1 MSLFLKATQSS
12 WYREFLMP
20 VVENIINDSSSKRIL
35 DIGTGPGRLPELL
48 NSQDASLLVT
58 GIDINIA
65 LIDEARRNLKSEN
78 ISFLYQKR
86 NAPLEFLTDAFDV
99 VTLCSVL
106 FLVDDSAKSQLMCE
120 ALRVLKPGGK
130 LIVLTPTGQ
139 RSFIS
144 AFIEMS
150 TFPASSFNWTFP
162 VWRIATSQSGR
173 KWQRQNWL
181 KEFAA
186 KEGLGYSKSLV
197 FNNNATIEIITNH

>member
-65 LIDEARRNLKSEN
+65 FIDEARRNLKSEN
-78 ISFLYQKR
+78 ISFLYQTR
-86 NAPLEFLTDAFDV
+86 NAPLEFLTDAFDM

-106 FLVDDSAKSQLMCE
+106 FLVEDSTKSLLLRE

-130 LIVLTPTGQ
+130 LIVLTPTGR
-139 RSFIS
+139 RSFVS
-144 AFIEMS
+144 AFKEMS
-150 TFPASSFNWTFP
+150 TFAPSSFKWTFP
-162 VWRIATSQSGR
+162 VWRIATSLSGR

-181 KEFAA
+181 NKYAV
-186 KEGLGYSKSLV
+186 KEGLEYSKSLV